1 MTFNSFKLLL
11 LIGLFVALCVKGGQI
26 CSAGGVMA
34 MTRLGEPAIITPV
47 EPLPMRTV
55 EEDFR
60 GVSPRPDLSNRLAPE
75 KRVIKNPVKAAVRKS
90 SPGQALPA
98 ENAKRTAKKG

>member
-1 MTFNSFKLLL
+1 MHRFKLFL
-11 LIGLFVALCVKGGQI
+11 LIGLFVALCVKGGQL

-34 MTRLGEPAIITPV
+34 MTRLVEPATIAPV

-60 GVSPRPDLSNRLAPE
+60 GVSPRPDLSTRLTPV
-75 KRVIKNPVKAAVRKS
+75 KRVIKNPVNARKS
-90 SPGQALPA
+90 PSGQALPA
-98 ENAKRTAKKG
+98 EGAKKPAKKS